1 MNNQP
6 IKAEYSLFNVIECM
20 KLLEDARNPNNGFII
35 NMGYKWIREHLEETN
50 ELTTA
55 DREKFHKKFYL
66 EAKNK

>member
-1 MNNQP
+1 METKKQLKY
-6 IKAEYSLFNVIECM
+6 IADCM

-35 NMGYKWIREHLEETN
+35 NMGYKWIREHLEETG

>member
-1 MNNQP
+1 
-6 IKAEYSLFNVIECM
+6 
-20 KLLEDARNPNNGFII
+20 
-35 NMGYKWIREHLEETN
+35 MGYKWIREHLEETG